1 MISPLKGPE
10 TGTKKHKIAFQRE
23 EPSPTEPALCFTC
36 GNRTYEQPGGTGL
49 PGAKSVSFGESD
61 VMRKCLNKVGRGACV
76 NAERCM
82 FNACRNVRVVVVVG
96 LSGCVGFNGIRAARG
111 EGSRDYSR

>member
-1 MISPLKGPE
+1 MCS
-10 TGTKKHKIAFQRE
+10 
-23 EPSPTEPALCFTC
+23 TC
-36 GNRTYEQPGGTGL
+36 ENRTSEQPGGTG
-49 PGAKSVSFGESD
+49 ATSVSFGESE
-61 VMRKCLNKVGRGACV
+61 VMRKCLNKVGGGACV

-82 FNACRNVRVVVVVG
+82 FNSCRNVRVVVG

>member
-1 MISPLKGPE
+1 MISPLKGPA

-23 EPSPTEPALCFTC
+23 EPSPTVPGLCFTC
-36 GNRTYEQPGGTGL
+36 GNGTSEQPGGTGGT
-49 PGAKSVSFGESD
+49 GATSVSSGESD
-61 VMRKCLNKVGRGACV
+61 VMRKCLNKVGGGACV
-76 NAERCM
+76 SAEGCM
-82 FNACRNVRVVVVVG
+82 FNACRHVRVVVVG